1 MASLI
6 AWPIACATA
15 GTTLLPSRLMQST
28 LMGTPRAV
36 RAIAAFPMSSS
47 AGSRKR
53 RLEGHRNSLSPRLVP
68 CGGRSAG
75 IPSRP
80 LHGLLPGSRLVT
92 GNGAASVVLRYSET
106 APILA
111 LRVSAR
117 FRRSS
122 KHPAAGE
129 DRSLRRAPGALRSPA
144 AFPIPT
150 LKGGLDQQAP
160 RSDENAH

>member
-6 AWPIACATA
+6 AWPIAGATA

-53 RLEGHRNSLSPRLVP
+53 RLEGHRNSLSPRFVP
-68 CGGRSAG
+68 CGGRSAD

-80 LHGLLPGSRLVT
+80 LHGLPPPSRLV
-92 GNGAASVVLRYSET
+92 GWNLLR
-106 APILA
+106 
-111 LRVSAR
+111 
-117 FRRSS
+117 F
-122 KHPAAGE
+122 KKQ
-129 DRSLRRAPGALRSPA
+129 RSLKLAHMGRCRRGDPLFRPPLSVTTLAINCKIILNPIHPTTYQLSPA
-144 AFPIPT
+144 PKTSVRVLATFRCK
-150 LKGGLDQQAP
+150 LFCG
-160 RSDENAH
+160 